1 MAELVRSGDNS
12 AVIAEEL
19 ALIGRCQQGD
29 QQAYGVLVERYQR
42 FAYNVAYNL
51 VQDMEEAADLVQ
63 EAFMRAWQA
72 LPNYR
77 AEARFS
83 TWLYRIV
90 HNLGLN
96 RLEVLQRRRRM
107 EQQEVNTEAGEDE
120 GRGFSM
126 ERIAA
131 PEGEQ
136 PAQVFEQEERRNFIW
151 QQVGSLP
158 PQYRDI
164 IGLYYGQQLSYEEIA
179 VLTSQPLGTV
189 KTHLH
194 RAKGMLRDRLVTLA
208 PAANP
213 NNVAIAS
220 HPADASPFGLTPR
233 LMKLV

>member
-1 MAELVRSGDNS
+1 MAELARSGDNS
-12 AVIAEEL
+12 LQAAEEQS
-19 ALIGRCQQGD
+19 LIARCQAGD
-29 QQAYGVLVERYQR
+29 QQAYATLVERYQR

-51 VQDMEEAADLVQ
+51 VQDEEEAADLTQ

-107 EQQEVNTEAGEDE
+107 EQQEANTAEGEE
-120 GRGFSM
+120 ENGFSM
-126 ERIAA
+126 ERIAG
-131 PEGEQ
+131 PESDQ
-136 PAQVFEQEERRNFIW
+136 PAQIVEQAERRNFIW
-151 QQVGSLP
+151 EQVRSLP

-179 VLTSQPLGTV
+179 AMTGQPLGTV

-194 RAKGMLRDRLVTLA
+194 RAKTMLRDRLVSLA
-208 PAANP
+208 PPPGPAP
-213 NNVAIAS
+213 RQEAS
-220 HPADASPFGLTPR
+220 LPFGLGQRVMRTI
-233 LMKLV
+233 

>member
-1 MAELVRSGDNS
+1 MAELARSGDN
-12 AVIAEEL
+12 AIQAAEEQ
-19 ALIGRCQQGD
+19 ALIAHCQLGE
-29 QQAYGVLVERYQR
+29 QQSYAVLVERYQR

-51 VQDMEEAADLVQ
+51 VQDEEEAADLTQ

-107 EQQEVNTEAGEDE
+107 EQQEASPTTDGEDD
-120 GRGFSM
+120 GGFSM
-126 ERIAA
+126 ERLAG
-131 PEGEQ
+131 PESDQ
-136 PAQVFEQEERRNFIW
+136 PAHVYEQDERRKFIW
-151 QQVGSLP
+151 QQVSSLP

-179 VLTSQPLGTV
+179 AMTGQPLGTV

-194 RAKGMLRDRLVTLA
+194 RAKTMLRERLAPLA
-208 PAANP
+208 PAANSAP
-213 NNVAIAS
+213 RAG
-220 HPADASPFGLTPR
+220 DAPPFGLAAR
-233 LMKLV
+233 LMRVI

>member
-1 MAELVRSGDNS
+1 MAELARSGEN
-12 AVIAEEL
+12 AIQAAEEQ
-19 ALIGRCQQGD
+19 ALIARCQVGD
-29 QQAYGVLVERYQR
+29 QQAYATLVERYQR

-51 VQDMEEAADLVQ
+51 VQDEEEASDLTQ

-107 EQQEVNTEAGEDE
+107 EQQEANTTSDGEDD
-120 GRGFSM
+120 GGFSM
-126 ERIAA
+126 ERIAG
-131 PEGEQ
+131 PEGDQ
-136 PAQVFEQEERRNFIW
+136 PAQIYEQAERRKFIW
-151 QQVGSLP
+151 EQVGSLP

-179 VLTSQPLGTV
+179 AMTGQPLGTV

-194 RAKGMLRDRLVTLA
+194 RAKTMLRERLA
-208 PAANP
+208 PLAPPA
-213 NNVAIAS
+213 
-220 HPADASPFGLTPR
+220 HPAPRQDAPPFGLGAS
-233 LMKLV
+233 LMRVI